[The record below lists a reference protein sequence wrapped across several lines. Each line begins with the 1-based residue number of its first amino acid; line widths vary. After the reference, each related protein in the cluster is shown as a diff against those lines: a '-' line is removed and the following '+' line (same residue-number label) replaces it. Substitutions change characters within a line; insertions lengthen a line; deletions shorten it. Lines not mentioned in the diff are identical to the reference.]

1 MKTKVKKLLG
11 IVYRFINIVTYL
23 IGFFTVIMLT
33 VAIFNIS
40 DIYSMIGVTMIDIFI
55 LGLLITNYKS
65 FIHGGASSSSFYTA
79 SQYRTI
85 RVIESILTINGGIG
99 LAIYLSNQS
108 HIEERLGLTL
118 GLLAILSISLGLAD
132 LLVLGLYKFLENL
145 INKSKQKEE

>member
-1 MKTKVKKLLG
+1 MKTKIRKLLN
-11 IVYRFINIVTYL
+11 IVCRFVNIVTYL

-40 DIYSMIGVTMIDIFI
+40 DIYSMIGVTMIDVFI

-65 FIHGGASSSSFYTA
+65 FIHGGVSSSSFYTA

-85 RVIESILTINGGIG
+85 RVFESILTINGGIG
-99 LAIYLSNQS
+99 LAIYLANQS
-108 HIEERLGLTL
+108 HIEERFGLTM